1 MSDLEIEVKFYL
13 PDKDAVKA
21 RILDLGAVSQGRLF
35 ENNICFDDADKCL
48 MNGGSL
54 LRLRQDSRAILTLKS
69 APPVRDT
76 QFKVFRELEVEVGK
90 FEDMKRIIEAL
101 GFFPQLGYEKWRETF
116 TFNNCDL
123 CLDTMP
129 YGDFLEIEG
138 GRDEIRQ
145 IADALGLKWEKRIVR
160 GYLFIFAKLK
170 EKLALPFSDLS
181 FDNFN
186 ALALDFSS
194 YSPLFEAGT

>member
-21 RILDLGAVSQGRLF
+21 RILDLGAVSQGRHF
-35 ENNICFDDADKCL
+35 ENNICFDDADKRL

-69 APPVRDT
+69 APKVRDT
-76 QFKVFRELEVEVGK
+76 QFKVFRELEVEVGN
-90 FEDMKRIIEAL
+90 FEDMKRILEAL
-101 GFFPQLGYEKWRETF
+101 GFFPQLVYEKWRETF

-145 IADALGLKWEKRIVR
+145 IADVLGLKWEKRIVR
-160 GYLFIFAKLK
+160 GYLFIFAKLR
-170 EKLALPFSDLS
+170 EKLALPFCDLN
-181 FDNFN
+181 FDNFKP
-186 ALALDFSS
+186 LKFDFSS
-194 YSPLFEAGT
+194 YSPMFEAG